1 VGFVIAYLAE
11 GGPMS
16 LSGALM
22 GLGIT
27 GLGFLVLAFGVLTV
41 ALAVR
46 LEDHR
51 LTQAYHELRA
61 ALAREPAP
69 SR

>member
-1 VGFVIAYLAE
+1 
-11 GGPMS
+11 MS

-61 ALAREPAP
+61 ALAQESAP